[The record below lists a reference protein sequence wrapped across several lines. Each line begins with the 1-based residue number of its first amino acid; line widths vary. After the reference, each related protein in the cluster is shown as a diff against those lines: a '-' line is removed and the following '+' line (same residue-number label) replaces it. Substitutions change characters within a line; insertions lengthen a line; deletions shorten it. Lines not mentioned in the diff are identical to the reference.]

1 MFNLAFD
8 TVLNNK
14 YNIIKDIVPS
24 NFTMLS
30 SNLVDCIDAFSNSIE
45 ELFSATEFWSCSTK
59 NAADNS
65 ISFIKDAAIKKK
77 PDAERVGR
85 VGPIVE
91 KAIDYIKKYKD
102 AYDYYKL
109 ILKSKPRK
117 NIPFLNE
124 KDELE
129 YKINPAY
136 SNWENAILSP
146 AYNNVV
152 NLAALSHTYLN
163 NISECLLGNN
173 ISEPVSVATSLNIG
187 ESMTIIDETLSDDR
201 IKRGYLVKNENGD
214 VLREGFVIADKDG
227 NITQYSLVSY
237 NNEKNTKTENY
248 TLYKG
253 DNSIEGT
260 REYDEFSHVTRDTYT
275 DTNGNAHTV
284 TNEYDLSTGI
294 CILTK
299 EIIKSTREGKSVIN
313 ENDIYRNGENAGET
327 HYKVYYEGNPD
338 EIIRS
343 GTIDSE
349 GIEHNSY
356 VEKKVADISSSS
368 STDIETVEF
377 AESNDDTSTEVT
389 PPSISSIDDTSTEVT
404 PPSTSSN
411 DDTLTEVTPP
421 GTSSNNGLSVDLTP
435 TKSPSSSSTSVGPV
449 SPSISSEPKTRDEIK
464 SEILST
470 IDEKGMKLGD
480 DLVEKITD
488 DVYDNQ
494 GSNTGSTF
502 ISTLSTNTSVS
513 PSTPVDP
520 SEIYKFDGNFGGS
533 KTRDEIRLEVLKD
546 MYKLGVKP
554 DEKLIDSQ
562 VEYIYNNQNN

>member
-1 MFNLAFD
+1 M
-8 TVLNNK
+8 
-14 YNIIKDIVPS
+14 
-24 NFTMLS
+24 
-30 SNLVDCIDAFSNSIE
+30 
-45 ELFSATEFWSCSTK
+45 
-59 NAADNS
+59 
-65 ISFIKDAAIKKK
+65 
-77 PDAERVGR
+77 
-85 VGPIVE
+85 
-91 KAIDYIKKYKD
+91 
-102 AYDYYKL
+102 
-109 ILKSKPRK
+109 
-117 NIPFLNE
+117 
-124 KDELE
+124 
-129 YKINPAY
+129 
-136 SNWENAILSP
+136 
-146 AYNNVV
+146 
-152 NLAALSHTYLN
+152 
-163 NISECLLGNN
+163 
-173 ISEPVSVATSLNIG
+173 
-187 ESMTIIDETLSDDR
+187 
-201 IKRGYLVKNENGD
+201 
-214 VLREGFVIADKDG
+214 
-227 NITQYSLVSY
+227 
-237 NNEKNTKTENY
+237 
-248 TLYKG
+248 
-253 DNSIEGT
+253 
-260 REYDEFSHVTRDTYT
+260 
-275 DTNGNAHTV
+275 